1 MGNFARALH
10 HLDMKDVKRRHLKEL
25 AVKKI
30 KEEED
35 KKEKEII
42 QEISKKWKSNW
53 KEELIKDEPEIN
65 WTQELNNLWEIDWR
79 DDLDEGMTTQML
91 TGILPSTGDAD
102 LEKTGSIKIIIFLIF
117 INIVECPNQINFI
130 LSVLLKKSLIFGG
143 FISGR

>member
-53 KEELIKDEPEIN
+53 KEELIKDKEVY
-65 WTQELNNLWEIDWR
+65 
-79 DDLDEGMTTQML
+79 
-91 TGILPSTGDAD
+91 
-102 LEKTGSIKIIIFLIF
+102 SISKY
-117 INIVECPNQINFI
+117 
-130 LSVLLKKSLIFGG
+130 
-143 FISGR
+143 